1 MLNLDTYQELSR
13 LQDISESHYESLPSK
28 VNQVGDRF
36 WIYEVSSDKVNIS
49 PVIDW
54 HDWLEQSE
62 LPLEFLVPCQELAL
76 LKIGGYTNPTTGR
89 IKLGSRGS
97 GTDLK
102 TGVQLLSVF
111 HKKAKNISDWINFT
125 FNDIQETLI
134 EELDQD
140 RRQKLGDPSIASN
153 AGYPRLVSYLALLKL
168 YTNLEG
174 RSICPFSVNEL
185 MLLTDAKQLLENYLS
200 KIGLTYAQI
209 STGTKGKAIPNHIS
223 MRWIVFM
230 LSEFESD
237 AFKFHRLF
245 WLLRRHNNLAR
256 NVPDIINRFKTLK
269 KFEDG
274 STKKKRGGQVDGWK
288 QLIKS
293 YRENCMRCFGE
304 IKDIILFIDFMEATY
319 QKTEDI
325 ESLTRRYVSH
335 VYAAILLTN
344 GPRKSEAND
353 LGLSN
358 FKSVKEKVSNYS
370 SFIHKTMKGVETIR
384 SISGYVH
391 DMANAIADLGMHD
404 RYSENV
410 SLFYVNNDTTVSL
423 KTHSDFYKYF
433 NFSYQT
439 FIDSLDPEDAALV
452 KDEMPKVH
460 THQGRHSFF
469 GFALRIGDH
478 DTHEQIRKHARHEY
492 LSWMTNHYTEAKIR
506 DIEKISAE
514 REFISELVGKIV
526 SKKDHGLIGPT
537 LKTLESLIEEHIDF
551 YDINSKEDMAEL
563 GSVIADEFDQITIN
577 QFGLCIPR
585 VKTLHK
591 SKCWSKSTKTPNYE
605 AGSTFS
611 NCSGCLH
618 FCGMQGHLE
627 DIERIAI
634 QISTTLESTPII
646 SPSMKKLLE
655 QELKRAERLLSEGEK
670 NEG

>member
-13 LQDISESHYESLPSK
+13 LEDISDSHYESLPSK
-28 VNQVGDRF
+28 INQVGDRF
-36 WIYEVSSDKVNIS
+36 WIYEVSSQLVNVS

-54 HDWLEQSE
+54 YDWLEQE
-62 LPLEFLVPCQELAL
+62 KLPFEFLVPCQELAL
-76 LKIGGYTNPTTGR
+76 LQIGGYTNPTTGR
-89 IKLGSRGS
+89 IKLESRDAGSAIKKAV
-97 GTDLK
+97 D
-102 TGVQLLSVF
+102 LLSVF

-134 EELDQD
+134 EALDKE
-140 RRQKLGDPSIASN
+140 RREKLGDPSIVSN
-153 AGYPRLVSYLALLKL
+153 VGYSRFVQYVALLKL

-174 RSICPFSVNEL
+174 RSFCPFSVNEL
-185 MLLTDAKQLLENYLS
+185 MLLTDTSQLLEKYLT
-200 KIGLTYAQI
+200 KIGLTFAQI
-209 STGTKGKAIPNHIS
+209 YKGTKTEAIPNHIS

-245 WLLRRHNNLAR
+245 WLLRRHNKLPKGVKA
-256 NVPDIINRFKTLK
+256 IIKRFETCKRI
-269 KFEDG
+269 EDG
-274 STKKKRGGQVDGWK
+274 IAMQKRGRRFDNNK

-304 IKDIILFIDFMEATY
+304 IKDIQLFIDFMTASY
-319 QKTEDI
+319 QKAEDI
-325 ESLTRRYVSH
+325 PSLTRRYVSH

-344 GPRKSEAND
+344 GPRKSEVNT

-358 FKSVKEKVSNYS
+358 FESVKDKISNYN
-370 SFIHKTMKGVETIR
+370 SFIHKTMKGVGTIR

-391 DMANAIADLGMHD
+391 DMANAIADLGIHD

-423 KTHSDFYKYF
+423 KTHSNFHSYF
-433 NFSYQT
+433 NSSYQT
-439 FIDSLDPEDAALV
+439 FIDSLDSEDATLV
-452 KDEMPKVH
+452 KDEMPKVR

-492 LSWMTNHYTEAKIR
+492 LSWMTNHYTESKLR

-551 YDINSKEDMAEL
+551 YDTNSKEDMAEL

-585 VKTLHK
+585 IKTLHK
-591 SKCWSKSTKTPNYE
+591 SKCWNKSTKTPNYE

>member
-1 MLNLDTYQELSR
+1 MLNLDTYKELAR
-13 LQDISESHYESLPSK
+13 VENISESHYESLPSK

-36 WIYEVSSDKVNIS
+36 WIYEVSSDTVNIS

-54 HDWLEQSE
+54 HEWLEQSE
-62 LPLEFLVPCQELAL
+62 LPFEFLVPCQELAL
-76 LKIGGYTNPTTGR
+76 LEICGYTNPTTGR
-89 IKLGSRGS
+89 IKLGSRNAGS
-97 GTDLK
+97 RVK
-102 TGVQLLSVF
+102 KVVNLLSVF

-134 EELDQD
+134 EELDKD
-140 RRQKLGDPSIASN
+140 RREKLGDPSIASN
-153 AGYPRLVSYLALLKL
+153 AGYTSFSQHVSLLKL
-168 YTNLEG
+168 YTTLEG
-174 RSICPFSVNEL
+174 RSLCPFSVYEL
-185 MLLTDAKQLLENYLS
+185 MLLTDTKQLLENYLS
-200 KIGLTYAQI
+200 KIDLTFSQI
-209 STGTKGKAIPNHIS
+209 SIGTKGKAIPNHIS

-245 WLLRRHNNLAR
+245 WLLRRKNNLPNKVR
-256 NVPDIINRFKTLK
+256 SIIKRFETLK
-269 KFEDG
+269 RFEG
-274 STKKKRGGQVDGWK
+274 GRTREKRGRRVDDMK

-304 IKDIILFIDFMEATY
+304 IKDIKLFIDFMSASY
-319 QKTEDI
+319 QKREDI
-325 ESLTRRYVSH
+325 ESFTSRYVSH

-344 GPRKSEAND
+344 GPRKSEVNK

-358 FKSVKEKVSNYS
+358 FKKVKDKVSNYN

-410 SLFYVNNDTTVSL
+410 SLFYAKKSSASL
-423 KTHSDFYKYF
+423 KTYSNFYKYF
-433 NFSYQT
+433 NSSYQA

-452 KDEMPKVH
+452 KDEMPNVH

-551 YDINSKEDMAEL
+551 YDTNSKEEMAEL

-585 VKTLHK
+585 IKTLHK

-605 AGSTFS
+605 SGSTFT

-634 QISTTLESTPII
+634 QISTTLEATPII